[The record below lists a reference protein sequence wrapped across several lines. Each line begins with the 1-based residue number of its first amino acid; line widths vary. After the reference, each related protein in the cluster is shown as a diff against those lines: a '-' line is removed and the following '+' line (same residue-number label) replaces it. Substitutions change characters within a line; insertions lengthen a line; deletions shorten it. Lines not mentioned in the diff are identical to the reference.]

1 MHPVV
6 AMRRVPASRDV
17 HAWREWGT
25 TGARGCD
32 AAGAGQPRRPCMARV
47 GDYRSPGRAGSPR
60 AKGRV
65 SRDRQNAAVQRDV
78 VADLGVL
85 VRRTRIGQ
93 GRRQRDVA
101 DAAQVSQ
108 SMVSRVELGRG
119 GSVPLATWVRI
130 TEALGMVLGEVD
142 RGDRRRDE
150 VQRRCHRLVVERSR
164 LGGWTAT
171 TSIDTERPEASE
183 TILERHGR
191 SEAAIVHVW
200 DVLADFD
207 RAIAD
212 LRLRIEA
219 EQSARGEAWSVSGFV
234 IIARSGHI
242 VRRLSESGRAVDRT
256 FPVRGSRWLGALGGD
271 VPMPASL
278 GMIWTDQST
287 SRLRPFIRYLDHR
300 RRMRRPRPAA

>member
-1 MHPVV
+1 
-6 AMRRVPASRDV
+6 
-17 HAWREWGT
+17 
-25 TGARGCD
+25 
-32 AAGAGQPRRPCMARV
+32 
-47 GDYRSPGRAGSPR
+47 
-60 AKGRV
+60 
-65 SRDRQNAAVQRDV
+65 VQRDV